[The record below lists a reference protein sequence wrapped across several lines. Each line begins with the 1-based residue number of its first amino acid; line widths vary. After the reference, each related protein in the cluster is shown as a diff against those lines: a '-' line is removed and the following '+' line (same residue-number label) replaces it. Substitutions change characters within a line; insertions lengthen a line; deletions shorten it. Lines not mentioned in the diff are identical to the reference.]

1 MINNEGRGRLRRP
14 APTAV
19 LATTDSLIGMQTVR
33 ERLAAPGPHFSVEFM
48 PPRDDSEEDQLWL
61 AIRRLE
67 PLRPAFVSVTYGA
80 GGSRRD
86 RTIRVTERIAAETT
100 LLPVAHLTAVGHSVA
115 ELRQVIGAY
124 AAVGVRNILALRGD
138 PPGDP
143 MGEWVAHPHGLQ
155 YASELVALAR
165 SLGDF
170 SVGVAVFPDVH
181 PRSAGLAEDT
191 RYFADKVT
199 AGASFAI
206 SQMLF
211 SAADWAALRDRSVAA
226 GIDVPIL
233 PGIMPVT
240 SYGRLIRICQLSGQ
254 QVPAELAEQLHAV
267 DGDLAAGRAIGME
280 HAIAMSQELLAEG
293 APSLHFYTFNRSKA
307 TIDVLQALGLVPALR
322 T

>member
-1 MINNEGRGRLRRP
+1 MVTV
-14 APTAV
+14 ADV
-19 LATTDSLIGMQTVR
+19 LAG
-33 ERLAAPGPHFSVEFM
+33 PGPHFSVEFL
-48 PPRDDSEEDQLWL
+48 PPRDDAEEAQLWL

-67 PLRPAFVSVTYGA
+67 PVHPAFVSVTYGA

-86 RTIRVTERIAAETT
+86 RTIRITERIAAETT

-115 ELRQVIGAY
+115 ELRQVIGSY

-143 MGEWVAHPHGLQ
+143 DGEWVRHPQGLD

-170 SVGVAVFPDVH
+170 AVGVAAFPDAN
-181 PRSAGLAEDT
+181 PRSSGLTADT
-191 RYFADKVT
+191 RYFAEKVS

-211 SAADWAALRDRSVAA
+211 SAADWVALRDRSAAA
-226 GIDVPIL
+226 GIDVPIV

-240 SYGRLIRICQLSGQ
+240 SYARLLRICQLSGQ
-254 QVPAELAEQLHAV
+254 RVPAELAAQLEAV
-267 DGDLAAGRAIGME
+267 ADDPAAGRAIGMD
-280 HAIAMSQELLAEG
+280 HAIAMCQQLLAQG
-293 APSLHFYTFNRSKA
+293 APGLHFYTFNRSKA
-307 TIDVLQALGLVPALR
+307 TLDVLGALGWVPALR
-322 T
+322 A